1 MHSLGWSVLFSTQ
14 EVRTDIP
21 TNVLR
26 RRIQRISDYLKVE
39 TVNGHQLCR
48 VGAKADGGYV
58 MVDNFLNI
66 DGVLSL
72 GVGPDVSWDD
82 DISQFVKVI
91 HLYDHSVEKLPKP
104 IANAT
109 WFKEKIVTR
118 YDSTGTSLETAVSR
132 LLKSDRLI
140 LKCDIEDAEWAIIA
154 EADEELLKKFD
165 QIVIEFHW
173 MINHLNSDSFTTML
187 NALEKIS
194 STHKVVNIHANN
206 YANYEIVAN
215 CPIPDVIEVS
225 YARKSSYS
233 FIEKTLV
240 PDFNVKNYSEHP
252 EISLQFPLIGQ

>member
-1 MHSLGWSVLFSTQ
+1 MIALDAMGGDNAPHVTVRGAIAAAKCGVTVGLF
-14 EVRTDIP
+14 
-21 TNVLR
+21 
-26 RRIQRISDYLKVE
+26 
-39 TVNGHQLCR
+39 G
-48 VGAKADGGYV
+48 
-58 MVDNFLNI
+58 
-66 DGVLSL
+66 
-72 GVGPDVSWDD
+72 
-82 DISQFVKVI
+82 
-91 HLYDHSVEKLPKP
+91 
-104 IANAT
+104 
-109 WFKEKIVTR
+109 
-118 YDSTGTSLETAVSR
+118 
-132 LLKSDRLI
+132 
-140 LKCDIEDAEWAIIA
+140 
-154 EADEELLKKFD
+154 DEELLKKFD

-206 YANYEIVAN
+206 YAHYEIVAN